1 MDEAVRRCAVGI
13 VLVLVASAL
22 VAGTPGNEI
31 YTYDALGRVRTI
43 TFPDGTKSSY
53 DYDAAGNRL
62 TVSTGVDVA
71 APSQPTGLAATAI
84 SSSQINLSWS
94 ASTDTGGS
102 GLKGYKITRNGIAL
116 TPTTTTAT
124 TYSDTGLTAATTY
137 TYTVAAY
144 DNAGNTGAASTAASA
159 TTQAGNVTDAGTL
172 TQGFYRSATGPNWT
186 FFKGYRPVSTPIIG
200 SYAPTALTGGK
211 TVRNLFDFAVCSSVS
226 QPPNCPYSGITTTT
240 QYGQIDVSGFTA
252 DPGIAW
258 LTSVTVGSVTRTG
271 ATATYSYTGG
281 TATWKW
287 SGVTGS
293 FGLSGSGSTSVA
305 IIHRVP

>member
-1 MDEAVRRCAVGI
+1 MDQAVRRCAVGI

-22 VAGTPGNEI
+22 DAGTPGNEL

-62 TVSTGVDVA
+62 TVSTGVDVV
-71 APSQPTGLAATAI
+71 APSQPTGLAATAV

-102 GLKGYKITRNGIAL
+102 GLKGYKITRNGTAL

-124 TYSDTGLTAATTY
+124 TYSDTSLAAGTAYAF
-137 TYTVAAY
+137 TVAGY
-144 DNAGNTGAASTAASA
+144 DNAGNTGVKSTAASA

-172 TQGFYRSATGPNWT
+172 TQGFYRSPTGPNWT
-186 FFKGYRPVSTPIIG
+186 FFKGYRTVSTPLIG
-200 SYAPTALTGGK
+200 SYAPTGLTGGK
-211 TVRNLFDFAVCSSVS
+211 TVHDLYDFAVCSSVS
-226 QPPNCPYSGITTTT
+226 QPPNCPYSGITTLT
-240 QYGQIDVSGFTA
+240 QYGELDISGFTA
-252 DPGIAW
+252 NPGIDW

-271 ATATYSYTGG
+271 ATATYTYAGG
-281 TATWKW
+281 TAMWKW
-287 SGVTGS
+287 SGATGS
-293 FGLSGSGSTSVA
+293 LGLSGSGSKSVT